1 MYFFYNTKE
10 PINTL
15 FFLKWAIITKKIDK
29 KKILLTIRVREE
41 MSVEDQY
48 AVGESW

>member
-15 FFLKWAIITKKIDK
+15 FFLKWAIIK
-29 KKILLTIRVREE
+29 KKKKGRKGKNTANHWGKRRNERGRPI
-41 MSVEDQY
+41 SS
-48 AVGESW
+48 G